1 MSAVNW
7 TTVKNAIFTWVQES
21 SGLAADR
28 IVWGGQNAIRP
39 PGVADAWIS
48 LWIQGDEGTDQ
59 GSVRYIDNPTPTPGH
74 ELIKLVESQAI
85 VTLQITCFGP
95 QDATDYTE
103 AYVYMSN
110 IRAELQLSE
119 IADPLYEAG
128 VGQIDMSPTVTVP
141 GILNSTLIEPRA
153 QATFQFLTPTVVSRT
168 CTFIETV
175 NASLETKVALDGP
188 VKIYDYEFD
197 LAD

>member
-1 MSAVNW
+1 MSAINW
-7 TTVKNAIFTWVQES
+7 TAIKNAIFVWIQES
-21 SGLAADR
+21 SGLAANR

-39 PGVADAWIS
+39 PGVTDAWIS
-48 LWIQGDEGTDQ
+48 LWIQGDESTDQ

-74 ELIKLVESQAI
+74 ELIKLVESQAV

-95 QDATDYTE
+95 QNATDYTE
-103 AYVYMSN
+103 AYVYLSN

-128 VGQIDMSPTVTVP
+128 VGQIEMGATVTVP
-141 GILNSTLIEPRA
+141 GILNSTLVEPRA

-168 CTFIETV
+168 CTFIETA
-175 NASLETKVALDGP
+175 NANVETKLAPGEF